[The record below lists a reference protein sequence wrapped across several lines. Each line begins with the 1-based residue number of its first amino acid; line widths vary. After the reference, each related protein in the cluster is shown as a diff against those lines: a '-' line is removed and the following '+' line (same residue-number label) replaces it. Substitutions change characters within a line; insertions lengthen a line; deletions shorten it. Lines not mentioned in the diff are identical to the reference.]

1 MKLGYL
7 IEYSMRNIFLE
18 NHTKNVVQKLVQ
30 DPLIK
35 NKNGASLDQQS
46 EML

>member
-1 MKLGYL
+1 MKLGHL
-7 IEYSMRNIFLE
+7 IEYSMRNIFL
-18 NHTKNVVQKLVQ
+18 HTKNVVEKLVQ